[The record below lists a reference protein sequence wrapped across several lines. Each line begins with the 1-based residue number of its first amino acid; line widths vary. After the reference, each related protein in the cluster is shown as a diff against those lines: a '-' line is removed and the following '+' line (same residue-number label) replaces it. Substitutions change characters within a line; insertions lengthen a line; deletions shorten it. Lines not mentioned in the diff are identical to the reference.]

1 LSSNAKSPGVW
12 WLDKMSHDDYN
23 LFVFLGLLRKEKAMK
38 LTGRQREFLSRF
50 LDIYQGTKQPVHY
63 TQLAEKV
70 GVSKLSAYDMLRLL
84 EERGLVA
91 SEYVLP
97 KEGGPGRS
105 SIVFYPTEKA
115 AKAMGQQAGED
126 WDKKEWE
133 RVRER
138 ILQALDERKGAY
150 QNLLDEVLLR
160 IPKRKSP
167 MLYVT
172 EMITAVILNLNQL
185 KGEAEVRGLFENLRA
200 LGFPGELGLNALAG
214 LTLGLTLVE
223 KANRRVTTL
232 LLSYTQK
239 YQDNLARL
247 SAENK
252 KRLSDFAQ
260 EVMKIV
266 GT

>member
-1 LSSNAKSPGVW
+1 L
-12 WLDKMSHDDYN
+12 
-23 LFVFLGLLRKEKAMK
+23 VFYEKEHAMK
-38 LTGRQREFLSRF
+38 LTGRQKDFLSKF
-50 LDIYQGTKQPVHY
+50 LDLYREADRPLHY
-63 TQLAEKV
+63 AVLADRV
-70 GVSKLSAYDMLRLL
+70 GVTKITAYDMLRLL

-97 KEGGPGRS
+97 KESGPGRS
-105 SIVFYPTEKA
+105 SIVFYPTERA
-115 AKAMGQQAGED
+115 AQAMAQQAGED

-138 ILQALDERKGAY
+138 ILQALDERRGAY
-150 QNLLDEVLLR
+150 QNLLDEILLR

-167 MLYVT
+167 MLYAT
-172 EMITAVILNLNQL
+172 EMITAIFLQL
-185 KGEAEVRGLFENLRA
+185 HQLRDELKINGIFPDLHLVGL
-200 LGFPGELGLNALAG
+200 PDELGLNALPG

-232 LLSYTQK
+232 LLSYTQR

-247 SAENK
+247 SADNK

-266 GT
+266 GM

>member
-1 LSSNAKSPGVW
+1 
-12 WLDKMSHDDYN
+12 
-23 LFVFLGLLRKEKAMK
+23 MK
-38 LTGRQREFLSRF
+38 LTGRQREFLNRF
-50 LDIYQGTKQPVHY
+50 LDLYRGTKQPIHY

-70 GVSKLSAYDMLRLL
+70 GVSKLTAYDMLRLL

-91 SEYVLP
+91 SEYILS

-115 AKAMGQQAGED
+115 ANRMAQLAGVD
-126 WDKKEWE
+126 WDKEEWE
-133 RVRER
+133 RAKER
-138 ILQALDERKGAY
+138 ILQALREVKDADY
-150 QNLLDEVLLR
+150 QNFLDQILLR
-160 IPKRKSP
+160 IPERKSP
-167 MLYVT
+167 MLYVA
-172 EMITAVILNLNQL
+172 EVITAVILNLNQL
-185 KGEAEVRGLFENLRA
+185 KEEAEARGLFENLRA

-232 LLSYTQK
+232 LLSYTKK
-239 YQDNLARL
+239 YQDHLARL

-260 EVMKIV
+260 EAMKIV
-266 GT
+266 GI

>member
-1 LSSNAKSPGVW
+1 V
-12 WLDKMSHDDYN
+12 
-23 LFVFLGLLRKEKAMK
+23 K

-50 LDIYQGTKQPVHY
+50 LDLYRGTKQPIHY

-70 GVSKLSAYDMLRLL
+70 GVSKLTAYDMLRLL

-91 SEYVLP
+91 SEYALP
-97 KEGGPGRS
+97 RGGGPGRS
-105 SIVFYPTEKA
+105 SIVFYPTTKA
-115 AKAMGQQAGED
+115 VEAMARVSPED
-126 WDKKEWE
+126 WDRTEWE
-133 RVRER
+133 RAKER
-138 ILQALDERKGAY
+138 ILQALDERRGAY
-150 QNLLDEVLLR
+150 QNLLDEIVLR

-167 MLYVT
+167 MLYIT
-172 EMITAVILNLNQL
+172 EMITAIFLQL
-185 KGEAEVRGLFENLRA
+185 HQLRDDLKVNGIFPDLHLVGL
-200 LGFPGELGLNALAG
+200 PDELGLNALPG

-239 YQDNLARL
+239 YQDHLARL

-260 EVMKIV
+260 EVMNIV
-266 GT
+266 GM

>member
-1 LSSNAKSPGVW
+1 
-12 WLDKMSHDDYN
+12 
-23 LFVFLGLLRKEKAMK
+23 MK
-38 LTGRQREFLSRF
+38 LTGRQKDFLSKF
-50 LDIYQGTKQPVHY
+50 LDLYREADRPLHY
-63 TQLAEKV
+63 AVLADRV
-70 GVSKLSAYDMLRLL
+70 GVTKITAYDMLRLL

-97 KEGGPGRS
+97 EGGGPGRS
-105 SIVFYPTEKA
+105 SIVFSPTEKA
-115 AKAMGQQAGED
+115 VTVMAQLAGER
-126 WDKKEWE
+126 WDVAEWDE
-133 RVRER
+133 VKGR
-138 ILQALDERKGAY
+138 ILAALRKGRGTDY
-150 QNLLDEVLLR
+150 QSLLDEILLR
-160 IPKRKSP
+160 IPERKSP
-167 MLYVT
+167 MLFVA
-172 EMITAVILNLNQL
+172 EMITAAILSLNQL
-185 KGEAEVRGLFENLRA
+185 REEAAARGLFKNLRA

-239 YQDNLARL
+239 YQDHLARL

>member
-1 LSSNAKSPGVW
+1 
-12 WLDKMSHDDYN
+12 
-23 LFVFLGLLRKEKAMK
+23 MK

-50 LDIYQGTKQPVHY
+50 LDIYRGDKQPIHY

-70 GVSKLSAYDMLRLL
+70 GVSKLTAYDMLRLL

-97 KEGGPGRS
+97 RAGGPGRS

-115 AKAMGQQAGED
+115 AKAMAQQTGED

-138 ILQALDERKGAY
+138 ILQSLDERKGAY
-150 QNLLDEVLLR
+150 QNLLDEILLR

-172 EMITAVILNLNQL
+172 EMIIAILLQL
-185 KGEAEVRGLFENLRA
+185 HQLREDMKVNGIFPDLHLVGL
-200 LGFPGELGLNALAG
+200 PDELGLNALPG

-247 SAENK
+247 STDNK
-252 KRLSDFAQ
+252 KKLSDFAQ

-266 GT
+266 GM

>member
-1 LSSNAKSPGVW
+1 
-12 WLDKMSHDDYN
+12 
-23 LFVFLGLLRKEKAMK
+23 MK
-38 LTGRQREFLSRF
+38 LTGRQREFLSRL
-50 LDIYQGTKQPVHY
+50 LDIYRGTKQPIHY

-70 GVSKLSAYDMLRLL
+70 GVSKLTAYDMLRVL

-97 KEGGPGRS
+97 RDGGPGRS

-115 AKAMGQQAGED
+115 AKAMVQQAGED

-133 RVRER
+133 RVRAR

-172 EMITAVILNLNQL
+172 EMITAIFLQL
-185 KGEAEVRGLFENLRA
+185 HQLRDELKVNGIFPDLHLVGL
-200 LGFPGELGLNALAG
+200 PDELGLNALPG
-214 LTLGLTLVE
+214 LTLGLTMVE
-223 KANRRVTTL
+223 KANQHVTGL

-239 YQDNLARL
+239 YQDHLAKL

-252 KRLSDFAQ
+252 KRVSDFAQ
-260 EVMKIV
+260 EVMNIV
-266 GT
+266 GM

>member
-1 LSSNAKSPGVW
+1 
-12 WLDKMSHDDYN
+12 
-23 LFVFLGLLRKEKAMK
+23 MK

-50 LDIYQGTKQPVHY
+50 LDLYRGTKQPIHY

-115 AKAMGQQAGED
+115 AKAMAQQAGED

-150 QNLLDEVLLR
+150 QNLLDEILLR

-172 EMITAVILNLNQL
+172 EMITAIFLQL
-185 KGEAEVRGLFENLRA
+185 HQLRDDLKVNGIFPDLHLVGL
-200 LGFPGELGLNALAG
+200 PDELGLNALPG

-223 KANRRVTTL
+223 EANRRVTTL

-260 EVMKIV
+260 EVMKIM
-266 GT
+266 GI

>member
-1 LSSNAKSPGVW
+1 L
-12 WLDKMSHDDYN
+12 
-23 LFVFLGLLRKEKAMK
+23 VFYEKEHAMK
-38 LTGRQREFLSRF
+38 LTGRQKDFLSKF
-50 LDIYQGTKQPVHY
+50 LDLYREADHPLHY
-63 TQLAEKV
+63 AVLADRV
-70 GVSKLSAYDMLRLL
+70 GVTKITAYDMLRLL
-84 EERGLVA
+84 EERGLVT

-115 AKAMGQQAGED
+115 AQAMTQQAGED

-150 QNLLDEVLLR
+150 QNLLDEILLR

-172 EMITAVILNLNQL
+172 EMITAIFLQL
-185 KGEAEVRGLFENLRA
+185 HQLRDELKVNGIFPDLHLVGL
-200 LGFPGELGLNALAG
+200 PDELGLNALPG
-214 LTLGLTLVE
+214 LALGLTLVE

-266 GT
+266 GM